1 MAKEPRP
8 SSSSPRVKPSATPSR
23 AAASREPAAP
33 APASRAKPA
42 GVPAKVKTGATRT
55 IECYL
60 CGRRQDV
67 SVKALSTNC
76 PGCNKAIRIEDLVVN
91 TYTPVNDLETCG
103 RIVVT
108 KKGRVAAKRIRAG
121 DGIECEGTLH
131 GAVETP
137 GDVTLGAKAEW
148 KGATLRSRRLVVTDG
163 VKLEG
168 RITVPWAKHGD
179 AGEPS
184 AASTKS
190 ASGVST
196 SR

>member
-1 MAKEPRP
+1 M
-8 SSSSPRVKPSATPSR
+8 
-23 AAASREPAAP
+23 
-33 APASRAKPA
+33 
-42 GVPAKVKTGATRT
+42 

-60 CGRRQDV
+60 CGRRQEV

-168 RITVPWAKHGD
+168 RITVPWAKPVD
-179 AGEPS
+179 PGESSGATAKS
-184 AASTKS
+184 AAS
-190 ASGVST
+190 VST